1 MTLHLPKVEYT
12 KVDKLQNGGPN
23 MPLYQDI
30 ANHIGETIRQGKY
43 TAGDRLPDQKKLAE
57 QFKTSRMTIQ
67 KALNILNA
75 AGMTYSVQGSGTYV
89 KHNIDEMSKLNL
101 RVDQYVGTSSL
112 LGGKAKIVSQVIK
125 FKVDF
130 PTKDEQERLHLDP
143 GDPVYHIIRLRNV
156 DGAPF
161 ALEHTAMPVG
171 VIPGINDEVL
181 HKSIYGYIRTNLKK
195 VIGAAYREI
204 SADKPDHYDKE
215 YLHCDDTTPVLQT
228 FQVVYLEDGT
238 PFEYSATRRR
248 YDSGSVT
255 VLVPRRPHM

>member
-1 MTLHLPKVEYT
+1 
-12 KVDKLQNGGPN
+12 
-23 MPLYQDI
+23 
-30 ANHIGETIRQGKY
+30 
-43 TAGDRLPDQKKLAE
+43 
-57 QFKTSRMTIQ
+57 
-67 KALNILNA
+67 
-75 AGMTYSVQGSGTYV
+75 MTYSVQGSGTYV

-161 ALEHTAMPVG
+161 ALEHTTMPVG